1 MSRSYGT
8 AALWQKNVNRFG
20 MIIRECRNELLFVV
34 DDGRKRNQVR
44 R

>member
-1 MSRSYGT
+1 MSRSFGT
-8 AALWQKNVNRFG
+8 AALRQKNVNRFG